1 MNDWTLPLQV
11 TVMGLGCLG
20 LVPATTFL
28 METLLGA
35 STPTGRPAALTASA
49 KRPRVTVLIPAHNEA
64 SGIART
70 LRSVLPQL
78 GPDDTLLVVAD
89 NCQDDTAVV
98 ARQHGAQVLERS
110 DTQRRGKGYAL
121 DHGISALRPAPP
133 DIVVMLDADCVLT
146 PGALEALVQT
156 SQQQARPVQAR
167 YLMQAPELASLKTR
181 VASFAWLVKNQVRP
195 AGAQRLGWPCQLTGS
210 GMAFPWHVI
219 ESAPLASGHLVEDMQ
234 LGLDLAIAGQAP
246 FYCHDALV
254 MSEFPTD
261 AHGLQTQ
268 RSRWEHGHL
277 GVIRTQAPRLLKASL
292 VQGRADLLG
301 MSLDLSVP
309 PLSSLV
315 AVMALLS
322 MAGTLLS
329 VWSGQWWATWP
340 SLIALAFVMLGT
352 TWAWREQG
360 QHVLRFQDLLGIPFY
375 VLGKV
380 PIYIRYFTKREA
392 TWIRTRRQDGQD

>member
-1 MNDWTLPLQV
+1 MNDWTLPLQIAV
-11 TVMGLGCLG
+11 TGLGCLG
-20 LVPATTFL
+20 LVPATTYL

-35 STPTGRPAALTASA
+35 STPPRRPAALPASA
-49 KRPRVTVLIPAHNEA
+49 TRPRVTVLIPAHNEA

-70 LRSVLPQL
+70 LLSVRPQL
-78 GPDDTLLVVAD
+78 GPDDALLVVAD
-89 NCQDDTAVV
+89 NCQDDTAGV
-98 ARQHGAQVLERS
+98 ARLHGARVLERT

-121 DHGISALRPAPP
+121 DHGISALRLAPP

-146 PGALEALVQT
+146 PGALAALVQAC
-156 SQQQARPVQAR
+156 QQKARPVQAR
-167 YLMQAPELASLKTR
+167 YLMQAPDRASLKTR

-210 GMAFPWHVI
+210 GMAFPWSVI
-219 ESAPLASGHLVEDMQ
+219 ERAPLASGHLVEDMQ
-234 LGLDLAIAGQAP
+234 LGLDLAIEGKAP
-246 FYCHDALV
+246 WYCHDALV
-254 MSEFPTD
+254 TSEFPTD

-277 GVIRTQAPRLLKASL
+277 GVIRTQAPRLVKGGL

-301 MSLDLSVP
+301 MALDLSVP

-315 AVMALLS
+315 AVMVLLAL
-322 MAGTLLS
+322 AGTVLAG
-329 VWSGQWWATWP
+329 WSGQWWAAWP
-340 SLIALAFVMLGT
+340 SLTGLACVVLGT
-352 TWAWREQG
+352 ARAWRQQG